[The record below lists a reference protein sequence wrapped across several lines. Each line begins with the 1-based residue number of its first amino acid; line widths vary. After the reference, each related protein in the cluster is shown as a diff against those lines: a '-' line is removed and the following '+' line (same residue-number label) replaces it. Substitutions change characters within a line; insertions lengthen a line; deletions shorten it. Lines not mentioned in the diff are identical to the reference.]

1 MRVLFSIGALGDRG
15 RFVDDPPTGLEKA
28 VIPHG
33 KNVRSALG
41 LKEGG
46 PLFGFTKS
54 NELFVGRL
62 AQLGFAFSL
71 RLRLDTHISLIGEII
86 TGKGALAQ
94 LNIETGVP
102 VNEIKPLVLL
112 NVLFFVSI

>member
-1 MRVLFSIGALGDRG
+1 MRVLFSIGALGDRR

-28 VIPHG
+28 VIPPG

-41 LKEGG
+41 LKEG
-46 PLFGFTKS
+46 
-54 NELFVGRL
+54 
-62 AQLGFAFSL
+62 
-71 RLRLDTHISLIGEII
+71 
-86 TGKGALAQ
+86 GKGALAQ

-112 NVLFFVSI
+112 NVSI

>member
-46 PLFGFTKS
+46 CTW
-54 NELFVGRL
+54 
-62 AQLGFAFSL
+62 
-71 RLRLDTHISLIGEII
+71 
-86 TGKGALAQ
+86 
-94 LNIETGVP
+94 
-102 VNEIKPLVLL
+102 
-112 NVLFFVSI
+112 